1 MKILG
6 LLKIGIGFVR
16 DNPGIIYSLALIL
29 VIPLVLFVNIYY
41 TVTSFQENI
50 NTTLQTKATL
60 VEDIV
65 GKLINKDISDAVYL
79 QQKINEIQKDN
90 PEINDLKIY
99 VFEEDYFKLVA
110 GEEEERL
117 GMPVDDEKALAWVHD
132 EGIAHL
138 IKKNDQRYW
147 HVVKPFWNIDGR
159 KIGLIS
165 MSLSLVQTDILVQKT
180 INYSY
185 LILVLTLII
194 VLGLVIQ
201 HTRLFEYALLF
212 KKLKEVDQMKDD
224 FISIAA
230 HELRTPLAAISGY
243 ALLLKENLKDG
254 LSSDDGESLNR
265 VIISAKRLDKLV
277 EDILD
282 VSRIEQGRLSY
293 EFQKHD
299 INRSVNESAEEF
311 RAEAENK
318 GLKLN
323 VVLAEQPEYIRA
335 DKEKLH
341 QAMVNLIGNAIKY
354 TFKGEIS
361 VKVDS
366 EDDRII
372 INIKDTGVGMDTKGQ
387 EQLFTKFHRIKDKE
401 TDDVSG
407 TGLGLWITKQIIEK
421 MGGKI
426 GVQSI
431 KGTGS
436 RFFVSF
442 PKYQ

>member
-1 MKILG
+1 
-6 LLKIGIGFVR
+6 
-16 DNPGIIYSLALIL
+16 
-29 VIPLVLFVNIYY
+29 
-41 TVTSFQENI
+41 
-50 NTTLQTKATL
+50 
-60 VEDIV
+60 
-65 GKLINKDISDAVYL
+65 
-79 QQKINEIQKDN
+79 
-90 PEINDLKIY
+90 
-99 VFEEDYFKLVA
+99 
-110 GEEEERL
+110 
-117 GMPVDDEKALAWVHD
+117 
-132 EGIAHL
+132 
-138 IKKNDQRYW
+138 
-147 HVVKPFWNIDGR
+147 
-159 KIGLIS
+159 
-165 MSLSLVQTDILVQKT
+165 
-180 INYSY
+180 
-185 LILVLTLII
+185 
-194 VLGLVIQ
+194 
-201 HTRLFEYALLF
+201 LFEYALLF

-323 VVLAEQPEYIRA
+323 VVLAKQPEYIRV

-387 EQLFTKFHRIKDKE
+387 EQLFTKFHRVKDEE
-401 TDDVSG
+401 TADISG